1 MTATTSLP
9 IPGREA
15 LDYSSRPARV
25 LVIDDEALMRTMLA
39 RYLPRIGYDAV
50 AIRSCREGCALLE
63 GETWHAVV
71 MSMPLAR
78 GTSGRRF
85 VVFREP
91 GGTDGTSADTPLP
104 QVLTAPF
111 RLEDIGE
118 ALRLVG
124 VAPWRENQRVTTV
137 RG

>member
-15 LDYSSRPARV
+15 LDYTSRPARV
-25 LVIDDEALMRTMLA
+25 LVIDDGALVRTMLA

-50 AIRSCREGCALLE
+50 AVRSSREAGTLLE
-63 GETWHAVV
+63 RERWAAVV
-71 MSMPLAR
+71 MSLPLVR
-78 GTSGRRF
+78 GKAEKRF

-91 GGTDGTSADTPLP
+91 EGISPPPLP
-104 QVLTAPF
+104 RVLTTPF
-111 RLEDIGE
+111 RLEEIGE

-124 VAPWRENQRVTTV
+124 VAPWRENQMVTTV